1 MNIYQIIKDEL
12 LDSLKLLCSRGILS
26 HKSLEIDFSV
36 EAPKEQALGE
46 VSTNIA
52 LVLSKT
58 EKKSPRDLAELLV
71 RELSDNDKIERI
83 EIAGPGFINFIIKN
97 ILWFEIIASC
107 LEKGPNFAS
116 VNLGKGEKVNIEF
129 VSANP
134 TGPLHVGH
142 MRGAIIGDVLAN
154 LLEFVG
160 FSVTREYYI
169 NDAGSQIDY
178 LTRSVYLR
186 YLESNGEKV
195 KFTED
200 LYPGDYLKNVGEL
213 IKTKYGNSLV
223 GSCEKDY
230 FEKVRPLAVAEML
243 KLIKDDL
250 RSINIKMDNYFSE
263 KSLYENRTIEKTLEF
278 LANAGLVYQGTLPPP
293 KGKMKE
299 EWEERE
305 QLLFRSTK
313 FGDDVDRAFKKADG
327 GWTYFAPD
335 VAYHFD
341 KISRGYKILIDVF
354 GADHAGYVKRMKAAV
369 SALSNETLDLEVKI
383 CQLVKLFKDGLPYK
397 MSKRAGNFI
406 LLKDVINEVG
416 ADIARFVMLTRKNDA
431 PLDFDFDKALE
442 QSKDNPV
449 FYVQYAHARASS
461 ILAKA
466 ETELDLEGSKKFSL
480 KHFNLLLQMEER
492 SLVRLI
498 ALWPKIVE
506 AAAVKREPHRI
517 AFYLNDLASCF
528 HTLQHKGKINPEFR
542 FIRVGQSDLSFAR
555 LSLVRATKS
564 IISKGLLLLG
574 INPVHRM

>member
-12 LDSLKLLCSRGILS
+12 LDTLKLLCSKGILS
-26 HKSLEIDFSV
+26 HKSLHIDFSV

-58 EKKSPRDLAELLV
+58 EKKSPRDLAEILV
-71 RELSDNDKIERI
+71 RELSDNGKIERI
-83 EIAGPGFINFIIKN
+83 EIAGPGFINFIINN
-97 ILWFEIIASC
+97 ILWFEIMASC

-213 IKTKYGNSLV
+213 IKIKYGNSLV

-278 LANAGLVYQGTLPPP
+278 LANAGLVYHGTLPPP

-305 QLLFRSTK
+305 QLLFKSTK

-327 GWTYFAPD
+327 NWTYFAPD
-335 VAYHFD
+335 VSYHFD
-341 KISRGYKILIDVF
+341 KICRGYKILIDVF

-369 SALSNETLDLEVKI
+369 SALSNETLNLEVKI
-383 CQLVKLFKDGLPYK
+383 CQLVKIFKDGMPYK

-466 ETELDLEGSKKFSL
+466 ETELDLEGSEKFSL
-480 KHFNLLLQMEER
+480 KHFNLLLLMEER

>member
-1 MNIYQIIKDEL
+1 M
-12 LDSLKLLCSRGILS
+12 
-26 HKSLEIDFSV
+26 
-36 EAPKEQALGE
+36 
-46 VSTNIA
+46 
-52 LVLSKT
+52 
-58 EKKSPRDLAELLV
+58 
-71 RELSDNDKIERI
+71 DK
-83 EIAGPGFINFIIKN
+83 
-97 ILWFEIIASC
+97 
-107 LEKGPNFAS
+107 
-116 VNLGKGEKVNIEF
+116 
-129 VSANP
+129 
-134 TGPLHVGH
+134 
-142 MRGAIIGDVLAN
+142 
-154 LLEFVG
+154 
-160 FSVTREYYI
+160 
-169 NDAGSQIDY
+169 
-178 LTRSVYLR
+178 
-186 YLESNGEKV
+186 
-195 KFTED
+195 
-200 LYPGDYLKNVGEL
+200 
-213 IKTKYGNSLV
+213 
-223 GSCEKDY
+223 
-230 FEKVRPLAVAEML
+230 
-243 KLIKDDL
+243 
-250 RSINIKMDNYFSE
+250 YFSE

-335 VAYHFD
+335 VSYHFD

-406 LLKDVINEVG
+406 LLKEVINEVG

-492 SLVRLI
+492 NLVRLI

-506 AAAVKREPHRI
+506 SAAVKREPHRI

-542 FIRVGQSDLSFAR
+542 FIRVGQIDLSFAR